1 MLNEMEQL
9 EQMCAAVPP
18 PDRQRLAAAR
28 AQLLTAI
35 TASRRP
41 SASHAARGPW
51 LAISW
56 RLRRRWLGWAAP
68 LAAAAAVVGV
78 ILGAQGVFSAVHGP
92 APGPGGHG
100 QGLGL
105 AHPVTAYVAGQSGT
119 VTPILTANNTALAP
133 VRIGKGPDAEQNSC
147 AIVFLPDGKIAY
159 VLTNSV
165 VGGLGT
171 VTPIRTATN
180 TALAPITVGQ
190 APRAFA
196 ITPDGKTI
204 YVTNYQSGTV
214 TPILTATNT
223 ALAPIRV
230 GGNPWAIAITPDGK
244 TAYVANYQSGTVT
257 PIRTA
262 TNTALAPIRVGR
274 YPWPIAITPD
284 GSTAY
289 VLNGG
294 SGTVTPI
301 RIATNTALAP
311 IKVPEGSFSM
321 SITPD
326 GTTVYVLDLGSSQD
340 KEGMVI
346 PIRTATNTALR
357 PIRIGPAWPFVITI
371 AITPDSKTAYVTNAY
386 TDTVTP
392 IRTATNT
399 ALAPIKVGES
409 PLAIAITP
417 DGQTAYVVFGSGP
430 SRPGIVIPIQTAT
443 NQTLRPI
450 QVGYLPGTIAIT
462 PWPHR

>member
-1 MLNEMEQL
+1 MNEMEQL
-9 EQMCAAVPP
+9 ERMCAAVPP
-18 PDRQRLAAAR
+18 PDRQRLAPAR
-28 AQLLTAI
+28 AQLITAI
-35 TASRRP
+35 TGSRRLA
-41 SASHAARGPW
+41 ASHAARGPW
-51 LAISW
+51 PAISLK
-56 RLRRRWLGWAAP
+56 LRRRWLGWAAP

-78 ILGAQGVFSAVHGP
+78 ILGTQGVFSTVHSP
-92 APGPGGHG
+92 APGPSGHG
-100 QGLGL
+100 RGVGLS
-105 AHPVTAYVAGQSGT
+105 HPVTAYVAGQSGT
-119 VTPILTANNTALAP
+119 VTPILTATNTALAP
-133 VRIGKGPDAEQNSC
+133 IRIGKGPDAEQNSC
-147 AIVFLPDGKIAY
+147 AIAFLPDGKTAY
-159 VLTNSV
+159 VLTNTLA
-165 VGGLGT
+165 GGPGT

-190 APRAFA
+190 DPRAFA

-214 TPILTATNT
+214 TPI
-223 ALAPIRV
+223 
-230 GGNPWAIAITPDGK
+230 
-244 TAYVANYQSGTVT
+244 
-257 PIRTA
+257 RTA
-262 TNTALAPIRVGR
+262 TNTALAPITVGR

-289 VLNGG
+289 VLNNGP
-294 SGTVTPI
+294 GTVTPI
-301 RIATNTALAP
+301 RTATNTALAP

-321 SITPD
+321 TITPD

-357 PIRIGPAWPFVITI
+357 PIPIGPAWPFVITI
-371 AITPDSKTAYVTNAY
+371 AITPDSKTAYVTNAH

-399 ALAPIKVGES
+399 ALAPINVGES
-409 PLAIAITP
+409 PLAIAITR
-417 DGQTAYVVFGSGP
+417 DGKTAYVVFGSGP

-443 NQTLRPI
+443 NQALRPI

-462 PWPHR
+462 P